1 MNHPVFLSGDYDTNF
16 IEQEYRPRS
25 LAAADGKLSNRG
37 DDPEFTAA
45 MLAVA
50 AAAHNLGNGRAPEA
64 AGARRGAA
72 RGGSAW
78 KMLGRLDVLRR

>member
-1 MNHPVFLSGDYDTNF
+1 
-16 IEQEYRPRS
+16 
-25 LAAADGKLSNRG
+25 
-37 DDPEFTAA
+37 

-50 AAAHNLGNGRAPEA
+50 AAAQNLGNGRAPEA
-64 AGARRGAA
+64 SGAGRVAA